1 NLEVSTGA
9 VFSTSSQLGV
19 VSNEI
24 GTLYRTLAIWPTMNP
39 WVDSAKT
46 QPNPGAAIT
55 DGNPLYWL
63 SRINRNNEVN
73 RVSVNASVKY
83 DILKSLYVKVS
94 ANGYLLEDLNRSF
107 QQATQTYTNLYTN
120 PPSYNN
126 SSRNSISAFSRR
138 FQQQYNAIINYTEV

>member
-1 NLEVSTGA
+1 
-9 VFSTSSQLGV
+9 
-19 VSNEI
+19 
-24 GTLYRTLAIWPTMNP
+24 
-39 WVDSAKT
+39 
-46 QPNPGAAIT
+46 
-55 DGNPLYWL
+55 
-63 SRINRNNEVN
+63 
-73 RVSVNASVKY
+73 SVKY

-138 FQQQYNAIINYTEV
+138 FQQQYNAIINYTEAFGNKHNLNAMLGAEYFKRKLFSMQVFGQNAPTDDIPTANASTSFS